1 MDLLEKIRAGKMS
14 KFQVGVIVTCFL
26 VNIIEGFDIFMMAF
40 VMPALSATWNL
51 GPVQIG
57 YLLSAALIGMTVGS
71 FALSPLGDRI
81 GRRRLILACLGVVAV
96 GMGLSYLAA
105 DPTQLVFLR
114 ALTGL
119 GVGGTMS
126 SVSVLVSEYSTEKHG
141 GLTMGLYTTGL
152 PLGGLVAGA
161 VIGATVGPW
170 GWRSAFLA
178 GALATVLVVA
188 VASRFLSESLDFL
201 TMKRP
206 PNALD
211 RVNAILLKMNHPAL
225 TELPLREQAGSP
237 RFSEV
242 LREIFGRRMLAITVL
257 MWLSFGMLQAA
268 YFSTTSWTPQALTFA
283 TGNAQLGVLAGSL
296 VSLGGILGSV
306 VFAVLSVWI
315 PKRVLTIAFLGVA
328 AVIYVG
334 FSASLGAVAVAL
346 VLAVALGLVN
356 NASIAGFYT
365 LGPRVYSPV
374 ARATGF
380 GWILGAGRIASFA
393 APIVVGYLIGAG
405 WSIQTIFI
413 AFAVPMV
420 VSSVLLV
427 MVTALERRRSMLP
440 QGEVALAGNTSA

>member
-1 MDLLEKIRAGKMS
+1 M
-14 KFQVGVIVTCFL
+14 
-26 VNIIEGFDIFMMAF
+26 
-40 VMPALSATWNL
+40 
-51 GPVQIG
+51 
-57 YLLSAALIGMTVGS
+57 
-71 FALSPLGDRI
+71 
-81 GRRRLILACLGVVAV
+81 
-96 GMGLSYLAA
+96 
-105 DPTQLVFLR
+105 
-114 ALTGL
+114 
-119 GVGGTMS
+119 
-126 SVSVLVSEYSTEKHG
+126 G
-141 GLTMGLYTTGL
+141 GLI
-152 PLGGLVAGA
+152 AGA

-170 GWRSAFLA
+170 GWRSAFLS

-211 RVNAILLKMNHPAL
+211 RVNIILLKMNHPAL
-225 TELPLREQAGSP
+225 TELPLREKAGSP

-257 MWLSFGMLQAA
+257 MWMSFGMLQAA
-268 YFSTTSWTPQALTFA
+268 YFSTTSWTPQALTIA

-306 VFAVLSVWI
+306 AFAVLSVWI
-315 PKRVLTIAFLGVA
+315 AKRVLTIAFLAAA
-328 AVIYVG
+328 AVIYLG

-346 VLAVALGLVN
+346 VLAVALGLAN

-374 ARATGF
+374 AGATGF

-420 VSSVLLV
+420 VSSVLLL
-427 MVTALERRRSMLP
+427 MVSVLERRRSVVA
-440 QGEVALAGNTSA
+440 QGEVALAVTTSA